1 MTVGS
6 IAAVSPEW
14 VIGLHNQVPWRHPG
28 DFRRFKR
35 VTLGA
40 TVIMGRLT
48 WESMHRKPL
57 PGRRNLVV
65 TRHPDPSIECFP
77 TLEGALLAARAGAR
91 TPAGTTRETAVN
103 GDVWFIGGARVY
115 AEAMPHVDL
124 LDITFVPD
132 HVTDPAAVRFPTID
146 ERVFEPG
153 PLLPHEDEPGLSRR
167 IYRRRR
173 E

>member
-1 MTVGS
+1 MTLGS

-14 VIGLHNQVPWRHPG
+14 VIGLHNEVPWRHPG

-48 WESMHRKPL
+48 WESMDRKPL

-65 TRHPDPSIECFP
+65 TRTPDPAIECFP
-77 TLEGALLAARAGAR
+77 DLQAALAAS
-91 TPAGTTRETAVN
+91 T
-103 GDVWFIGGARVY
+103 GDVWFIGGARIY
-115 AEAMPHVDL
+115 EEAMSFVDL

-132 HVTDPAAVRFPTID
+132 HVNDPAAVRFPAID
-146 ERVFEPG
+146 PARFEPG
-153 PLLPHEDEPGLSRR
+153 PLVPHEDEPALSRR
-167 IYRRRR
+167 VYRRVGSTSR
-173 E
+173 

>member
-14 VIGLHNQVPWRHPG
+14 VIGLHNAVPWRHPG

-48 WESMHRKPL
+48 WESMNRKPL

-65 TRHPDPSIECFP
+65 TRHPDPGVECFP
-77 TLEGALLAARAGAR
+77 DVASALAAASSGPGAG
-91 TPAGTTRETAVN
+91 P
-103 GDVWFIGGARVY
+103 DVWFIGGAGIY
-115 AEAMPHVDL
+115 AEAMKHVDL

-132 HVTDPAAVRFPTID
+132 HVTDPDAVRFPPID
-146 ERVFEPG
+146 EAAFEPG

-167 IYRRRR
+167 VYRRRR
-173 E
+173 

>member
-1 MTVGS
+1 MTIGS

-14 VIGLHNQVPWRHPG
+14 VIGLHNDVPWKHPG
-28 DFRRFKR
+28 DYRRFKR

-48 WESMHRKPL
+48 WESMNRRPL

-65 TRHPDPSIECFP
+65 TRIPDRAIECFP
-77 TLEGALLAARAGAR
+77 DLDTALLA
-91 TPAGTTRETAVN
+91 TT
-103 GDVWFIGGARVY
+103 GDVWLIGGRRIY
-115 AEAMPHVDL
+115 EEGMRHAEL

-132 HVTDPAAVRFPTID
+132 HVTDPAAVRFPPID
-146 ERVFEPG
+146 VTVFEPG

-167 IYRRRR
+167 VYRRLAGLGSPSP
-173 E
+173 